1 MTASAAT
8 DRVLLHAT
16 TIAIEGRA
24 VLLRGASGAGKSDL
38 GLRLIDAGA
47 RLVAD
52 DQSELLRRGDSLIVR
67 APATIAGLIEV
78 RGIGIVR
85 LDTLAEAP
93 VALLVDLVPA
103 ETLERLPA
111 WRNETILGLDLP
123 RWPRSK
129 PRRRPNCASRCA
141 RLPSRGFQLSSRN
154 DERRCPRHRSRLSGG
169 RRAMRSATGTAV
181 HQA

>member
-1 MTASAAT
+1 MIGPL
-8 DRVLLHAT
+8 LLHAT
-16 TIAIEGRA
+16 AIAIEGRA

-38 GLRLIDAGA
+38 ALRLIDAGA

-52 DQSELLRRGDSLIVR
+52 DQSELFRRGDSLIVR

-103 ETLERLPA
+103 ETLERLPV
-111 WRNETILGLDLP
+111 RRKETILGLDLP
-123 RWPRSK
+123 LIALAPFEASAAAKLRLAPRTFTE
-129 PRRRPNCASRCA
+129 PG
-141 RLPSRGFQLSSRN
+141 LP
-154 DERRCPRHRSRLSGG
+154 
-169 RRAMRSATGTAV
+169 AITA
-181 HQA
+181 Q